1 VKEYI
6 FHLKVEGHGET
17 KEAAW
22 EQAKASIGQSDLTPD
37 EVEIFGER
45 WATVIGWDE
54 DEPQEPDDAG
64 DDNAPIQLP
73 SWLEEELDKLE
84 GV

>member
-1 VKEYI
+1 VNEYI

-22 EQAKASIGQSDLTPD
+22 EQAKAGIGQSDLTPD

-54 DEPQEPDDAG
+54 DEPEDRGRQHAHRASIP
-64 DDNAPIQLP
+64 APR
-73 SWLEEELDKLE
+73 
-84 GV
+84 

>member
-6 FHLKVEGHGET
+6 FHLKVEGYGET

-22 EQAKASIGQSDLTPD
+22 EQAKAGIGQSDLTPD

-45 WATVIGWDE
+45 WPTVIGWDE
-54 DEPQEPDDAG
+54 DEPDEPEDTVE
-64 DDNAPIQLP
+64 DNMPIELP
-73 SWLEEELDKLE
+73 SWLLDDME
-84 GV
+84 GI